1 MDGVKGYMSEP
12 SVIIDAESSVL
23 DTVKLMKE
31 SKVGAILVTENG
43 EITGIF
49 TETDLL
55 RKVAA
60 DEKSMGDIK
69 VSSVM
74 SKPLVSID
82 VEAKMLKAFY
92 EMQQRNIRH
101 LTVTED
107 EIVVGILSIKDIA
120 NFYIGKFGQK
130 AGKVPKENPS
140 KDEAGIEEDK
150 KDEAGIEE
158 NKEDKQE

>member
-1 MDGVKGYMSEP
+1 MDMVKGYMSEP

-23 DTVKLMKE
+23 ATVKLMKE
-31 SKVGAILVTENG
+31 NKVGSILVTENG

-60 DEKSMGDIK
+60 DEKSMSSIK

-82 VEAKMLKAFY
+82 VEAKMIKAFY

-101 LTVTED
+101 LTVTEGG
-107 EIVVGILSIKDIA
+107 IVVGILSIKDIA

-130 AGKVPKENPS
+130 AGKVSKENPS
-140 KDEAGIEEDK
+140 KDGADS
-150 KDEAGIEE
+150 EE
-158 NKEDKQE
+158 NKEDKEDKQE

>member
-1 MDGVKGYMSEP
+1 MDEVKGYMSDP
-12 SVIIDAESSVL
+12 SVTIDAESSVL
-23 DTVKLMKE
+23 DTVKLMRDN
-31 SKVGAILVTENG
+31 KVGAILVTENS
-43 EITGIF
+43 EITSIF

-60 DEKSMGDIK
+60 DEKPMDSIK

-82 VEAKMLKAFY
+82 AEAKMLKAFY

-101 LTVTED
+101 LTVTEGGK
-107 EIVVGILSIKDIA
+107 VVGILSIKDIA

-130 AGKVPKENPS
+130 AGKVSKENSP
-140 KDEAGIEEDK
+140 KDGADIK
-150 KDEAGIEE
+150 E
-158 NKEDKQE
+158 NKEDK